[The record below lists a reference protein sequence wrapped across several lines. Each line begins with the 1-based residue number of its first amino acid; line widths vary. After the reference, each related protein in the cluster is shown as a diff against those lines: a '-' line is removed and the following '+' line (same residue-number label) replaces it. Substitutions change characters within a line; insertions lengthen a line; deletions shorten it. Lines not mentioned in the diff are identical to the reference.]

1 MAAWWGLEW
10 RLLDWSAPLAFK
22 ADSPMGL
29 DFIFRN
35 KSTLPP
41 STLAPDRVTSLSRNT
56 VITPPPSPPS
66 PATEHQPSPSP
77 GLLLLTWDVSPN
89 EPKLAPMST
98 NPVRPAA
105 PLKNQP
111 PSLPVIAAAW
121 SYRAASS
128 APSMGSKPCPP
139 PPRPPSGLSPIR
151 IW

>member
-89 EPKLAPMST
+89 EPSRPMST
-98 NPVRPAA
+98 NLGRP
-105 PLKNQP
+105 PSKNQRH
-111 PSLPVIAAAW
+111 LCGIA
-121 SYRAASS
+121 RVVVVAASS
-128 APSMGSKPCPP
+128 RLDGSKPCPP
-139 PPRPPSGLSPIR
+139 ARIGLSPIR